1 MTLTVLWSASC
12 LSLSMAEYLVRWW
25 GCSDGIG
32 IDAYFNPDTFIII
45 STFFGK
51 ILFFVDVFAILKL
64 YKYKGE
70 AFVGV

>member
-1 MTLTVLWSASC
+1 MVSVMSFIVYGGVSGETV
-12 LSLSMAEYLVRWW
+12 M
-25 GCSDGIG
+25 GDCSDEIG

-51 ILFFVDVFAILKL
+51 ILFFMDVFAILKL

-70 AFVGV
+70 AFAGV